1 MFTELSEALFK
12 KCVKI
17 LKWKIL
23 TDDIEWLFDQMRQ
36 GWHVNIN
43 LEFYI
48 NFSFLFRNSSEGD
61 LIDKI
66 LDLADLLCKNCKKHA
81 PFKCLDS
88 VVVTRNNW
96 VSGARVRMSH
106 ARGRR
111 RTNTP
116 LGNPALYRLVN
127 STMMG
132 HSQASQFLVPHSLRT
147 DSTPACIS
155 TIADSRH
162 WRYLN

>member
-116 LGNPALYRLVN
+116 LGNPALYMLGDLYPDGTFSGFTISGLPLPKDRLNPRV
-127 STMMG
+127 
-132 HSQASQFLVPHSLRT
+132 
-147 DSTPACIS
+147 
-155 TIADSRH
+155 
-162 WRYLN
+162 YLYNC